1 MNRLQ
6 ESDES
11 LEACVSKDVDQ
22 GKPIQLDKHKK
33 LYIKKIE
40 QISRFNVWLV
50 DGDYIRKNI
59 SEDFVNYDQ
68 HYHLNVIPEDEFW
81 IDKENIHDEQR
92 YYIDHL
98 VTENRLMKEG
108 MSYEKAYEKAAVVE
122 RRERSKSV
130 IMKQLVGAMEHP
142 NELINKVHERLLEKY
157 SRNLKLWIVNGELV
171 RDLFF
176 LDFAGGGHGKVYHF
190 IPEDEIWIDDDI
202 SQRERKF
209 IILHEMHERNLMEK
223 GMDYPSAHRSATEI
237 EDFCRHHTDKLDET
251 INEEIIKQT

>member
-6 ESDES
+6 ESDKS

-22 GKPIQLDKHKK
+22 GKPIQLDKNKK
-33 LYIKKIE
+33 PYIKKIE
-40 QISRFNVWLV
+40 EIAGFTVWLV

-68 HYHLNVIPEDEFW
+68 HYHLNFIPKDEFW
-81 IDKENIHDEQR
+81 IDEENIHDEQQ

-98 VTENRLMKEG
+98 LTENRLMREG
-108 MSYEKAYEKAAVVE
+108 TSYEKAYEKAASVE

-130 IMKQLVGAMEHP
+130 IMRQLGRAREHQRD
-142 NELINKVHERLLEKY
+142 LIDKVHEKLLKKY

-209 IILHEMHERNLMEK
+209 IILHEMHERNLMGK

-237 EDFCRHHTDKLDET
+237 EDFCRHHTGKLDES
-251 INEEIIKQT
+251 IKEEIIKQA